1 MKFTG
6 CTVHIVDSGI
16 DTGTILDQEIVKV
29 SKNDSTESLKKK
41 ILKKEHYLYIKV
53 IKKLENILKMSKIDS
68 KTHENFYSKFI
79 KITIVSCILVTLL
92 LALLWFFLI
101 L

>member
-1 MKFTG
+1 
-6 CTVHIVDSGI
+6 
-16 DTGTILDQEIVKV
+16 
-29 SKNDSTESLKKK
+29 
-41 ILKKEHYLYIKV
+41 
-53 IKKLENILKMSKIDS
+53 MSKIDS